1 MVCGLRQREGINFY
15 YDDNKNIICF
25 DVIKFQPNV
34 SSVEKIHLP
43 GTLLQVLLHVVIHIQ
58 EMLNGFLMFSLLS
71 PAGGKV

>member
-1 MVCGLRQREGINFY
+1 M
-15 YDDNKNIICF
+15 
-25 DVIKFQPNV
+25 

-58 EMLNGFLMFSLLS
+58 EMLNEGFSDVFPLS